1 MRCPKCNSKEV
12 RVLESRTKRNDS
24 ITRRRRQCDLCT
36 HKFTTYEQIEEIHK
50 GCNGHYV
57 FTDGQ
62 VRAIYKL
69 KDWYSTQELAELFNC
84 SLGSIQ
90 KIKQGKSK
98 VLIDDGITPG
108 DDPEPNYTQTKRMLK
123 TMFLRF
129 KRLNNQEFTDLLT
142 DCLN

>member
-1 MRCPKCNSKEV
+1 MYCPKCGLYSTQ
-12 RVLESRTKRNDS
+12 VLETRTNKLGHV
-24 ITRRRRQCDLCT
+24 TRRRRECKNCL
-36 HKFTTYEQIEEIHK
+36 HKFTTFETVKDSRQDTK
-50 GCNGHYV
+50 HYR

-84 SLGSIQ
+84 SMSSISR
-90 KIKQGKSK
+90 IKRGQSQI
-98 VLIDDGITPG
+98 LIDDGIKG
-108 DDPEPNYTQTKRMLK
+108 NRDPEDEYTQTKKILRGI
-123 TMFLRF
+123 FLRF